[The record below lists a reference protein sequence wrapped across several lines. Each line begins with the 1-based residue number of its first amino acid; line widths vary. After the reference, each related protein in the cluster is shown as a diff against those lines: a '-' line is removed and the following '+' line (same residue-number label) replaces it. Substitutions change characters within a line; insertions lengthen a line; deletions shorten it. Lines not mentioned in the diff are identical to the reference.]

1 MFMSDEDEFLTVIFV
16 ETMTVDSCMSQVTWQ
31 VLVVWQVVAFL
42 CGYVHYH
49 SESSASKKIP
59 FQPWN
64 INMWV
69 LLRWKVILC
78 GNLTFWSIGFVMCVV
93 VFGWGC
99 RGESEWWIFP
109 AGLVVC
115 KIMQS
120 QLINRHVA
128 NLEIQDRSL
137 YSKDFELFWQSW
149 QSVLSGNFYENSW
162 KQPCPSL
169 LFFFLL

>member
-1 MFMSDEDEFLTVIFV
+1 MRMNFLTV
-16 ETMTVDSCMSQVTWQ
+16 ETMTVDSMGRCCNVSRYLTSFGCVTVCCFSLRICSLSQRIISKQKNPVSAVEYKHVSFTTMESNTSWQ
-31 VLVVWQVVAFL
+31 S
-42 CGYVHYH
+42 YVSVY
-49 SESSASKKIP
+49 
-59 FQPWN
+59 
-64 INMWV
+64 WV
-69 LLRWKVILC
+69 FDVC
-78 GNLTFWSIGFVMCVV
+78 V

-137 YSKDFELFWQSW
+137 YSKDFELFWQS
-149 QSVLSGNFYENSW
+149 
-162 KQPCPSL
+162 
-169 LFFFLL
+169 

>member
-1 MFMSDEDEFLTVIFV
+1 MS
-16 ETMTVDSCMSQVTWQ
+16 
-31 VLVVWQVVAFL
+31 LVNVFVAFL

-64 INMWV
+64 INM
-69 LLRWKVILC
+69 
-78 GNLTFWSIGFVMCVV
+78 
-93 VFGWGC
+93 
-99 RGESEWWIFP
+99 GESEWWIFP
-109 AGLVVC
+109 AGLVVY

-137 YSKDFELFWQSW
+137 YSKDFELFWQS
-149 QSVLSGNFYENSW
+149 
-162 KQPCPSL
+162 
-169 LFFFLL
+169 